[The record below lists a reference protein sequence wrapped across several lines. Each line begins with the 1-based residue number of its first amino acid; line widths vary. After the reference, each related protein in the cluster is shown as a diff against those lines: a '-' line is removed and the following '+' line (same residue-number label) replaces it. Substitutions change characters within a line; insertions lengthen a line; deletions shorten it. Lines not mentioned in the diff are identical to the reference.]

1 MERITDFEGLEK
13 YLQAKPNST
22 KVIISDENTTEH
34 CLGGLIMG
42 VDALLSAQIIE
53 IPSGEQAKSLET
65 YQSVIE
71 ALIEQGCD
79 RNTTLIALGGG
90 VVCDV
95 VGFVAGTFKRGI
107 SSCYVPTT
115 TLAMVDAAI
124 GGKCGLDI
132 GTVKNQ
138 IGLFYPAEVVC
149 IEPELTDTLDERQI
163 KNGAVEMLKT
173 FLIADRELAIKML
186 GMPVSE
192 AAKDPSLIRSCM
204 AIKQEIVNQDMFDKG
219 KRQLLNFG
227 HTFGH
232 AIESL
237 AMQQGRDAL
246 HGEAVAQG
254 IYHALSLSES
264 LDKAE
269 RDLIADYLCNN
280 YTIEPIK
287 EDLPLLFNYMNA
299 DKKNTDNNYN
309 FVLLDAIGKAR
320 HGCQF
325 QADQLLAIF
334 DKLD

>member
-149 IEPELTDTLDERQI
+149 IEPEFTDTLDERQI

-204 AIKQEIVNQDMFDKG
+204 AIKQEIVKQDMFDKG

-237 AMQQGRDAL
+237 AMQQGRDTL

-254 IYHALSLSES
+254 ICHVLSLSES

>member
-95 VGFVAGTFKRGI
+95 AGFVAGTFKRGI

-149 IEPELTDTLDERQI
+149 IEPEFTDTLDERQI

-204 AIKQEIVNQDMFDKG
+204 AIKQEIVKQDMFDKG

-237 AMQQGRDAL
+237 AMQQGRDTL

-254 IYHALSLSES
+254 ICHVLSLSES

-299 DKKNTDNNYN
+299 DKKNTDNKYN

>member
-138 IGLFYPAEVVC
+138 IGLFYPADVVC
-149 IEPELTDTLDERQI
+149 IEPEFTDTLDERQI

-204 AIKQEIVNQDMFDKG
+204 AIKQEIVKQDMFDKG

-237 AMQQGRDAL
+237 AMQQGRDTL

-254 IYHALSLSES
+254 ICHVLSLSES

-334 DKLD
+334 DKLN

>member
-204 AIKQEIVNQDMFDKG
+204 AIKQEIVKQDMFDKG

-237 AMQQGRDAL
+237 AMQQGRDTL

-254 IYHALSLSES
+254 ICHVLSLSES

-299 DKKNTDNNYN
+299 DKKNTDNKYN

-334 DKLD
+334 DKLN

>member
-204 AIKQEIVNQDMFDKG
+204 AIKQEIVKQDMFDKG

>member
-34 CLGGLIMG
+34 CLGSLIMG

-173 FLIADRELAIKML
+173 FLISDRELAIKML

-192 AAKDPSLIRSCM
+192 AAKDLSLIRSCM
-204 AIKQEIVNQDMFDKG
+204 AIKQEIVKQDMFDKG

-237 AMQQGRDAL
+237 AMQQGRDTL

-254 IYHALSLSES
+254 IYHVLSLSES

-269 RDLIADYLCNN
+269 RDLIADYFCNN

>member
-204 AIKQEIVNQDMFDKG
+204 AIKQEIVKQDMFDKG

-237 AMQQGRDAL
+237 AMQQGRDTL

-254 IYHALSLSES
+254 IYHVLTLSES

-269 RDLIADYLCNN
+269 RDIIADYLCNN

>member
-204 AIKQEIVNQDMFDKG
+204 AIKQEIVKQDMFDKG

-320 HGCQF
+320 HSCQF

>member
-138 IGLFYPAEVVC
+138 IGLFYPADVVC
-149 IEPELTDTLDERQI
+149 IEPEFTDTLDERQI

-204 AIKQEIVNQDMFDKG
+204 AIKQEIVKQDMFDKG

-237 AMQQGRDAL
+237 AMQQGRDTL

-254 IYHALSLSES
+254 HIPRTLP
-264 LDKAE
+264 E
-269 RDLIADYLCNN
+269 RK
-280 YTIEPIK
+280 P
-287 EDLPLLFNYMNA
+287 
-299 DKKNTDNNYN
+299 
-309 FVLLDAIGKAR
+309 
-320 HGCQF
+320 
-325 QADQLLAIF
+325 
-334 DKLD
+334 

>member
-95 VGFVAGTFKRGI
+95 AGFVAGTFKRGI

-204 AIKQEIVNQDMFDKG
+204 AIKQEIVKQDMFDKG

-237 AMQQGRDAL
+237 AMQQGRDTL

-254 IYHALSLSES
+254 ICHVLSLSES

-334 DKLD
+334 DKLN

>member
-22 KVIISDENTTEH
+22 KVIISYENTTEY

-149 IEPELTDTLDERQI
+149 IEPEFTDTLDERQI

-204 AIKQEIVNQDMFDKG
+204 AIKQEIVKQDMFDKG

-237 AMQQGRDAL
+237 AMQQGRDTL

-254 IYHALSLSES
+254 ICHVLSLSES

-299 DKKNTDNNYN
+299 DKKNTDNKYN

-334 DKLD
+334 DKLN

>member
-95 VGFVAGTFKRGI
+95 AGFVAGTFKRGI

-149 IEPELTDTLDERQI
+149 IEPEFTDTLDERQI

-204 AIKQEIVNQDMFDKG
+204 AIKQEIVKQDMFDKG

-237 AMQQGRDAL
+237 AMQQGRDTL

-254 IYHALSLSES
+254 ICHVLSLSES

-334 DKLD
+334 DKLN

>member
-204 AIKQEIVNQDMFDKG
+204 AIKQEIVKQDMFDKG

-320 HGCQF
+320 HSCQF
-325 QADQLLAIF
+325 QADQLLAI
-334 DKLD
+334 LS

>member
-149 IEPELTDTLDERQI
+149 IEPEFTDTLDERQI

-204 AIKQEIVNQDMFDKG
+204 AIKQEIVKQDMFDKG

-237 AMQQGRDAL
+237 AMQQGRDTL

-254 IYHALSLSES
+254 ICHVLSLSES

-309 FVLLDAIGKAR
+309 FVLLDAIGRAR

>member
-204 AIKQEIVNQDMFDKG
+204 AIKQEIVKQDMFDKG

-237 AMQQGRDAL
+237 AMQQGRDTL

-254 IYHALSLSES
+254 ICHVLSLSES

>member
-149 IEPELTDTLDERQI
+149 IEPEFTDTLDERQI

-204 AIKQEIVNQDMFDKG
+204 AIKQEIVKQDMFDKG

-237 AMQQGRDAL
+237 AMQQGRDTL

-254 IYHALSLSES
+254 ICHVLSLSES

-334 DKLD
+334 DKLN

>member
-204 AIKQEIVNQDMFDKG
+204 AIKQEIVKQDMFDKG

-269 RDLIADYLCNN
+269 RNLIADYLCNN

-320 HGCQF
+320 HSCQF

>member
-204 AIKQEIVNQDMFDKG
+204 AIKQEIVKQDMFDKG

-237 AMQQGRDAL
+237 AMQQGRDTL

-254 IYHALSLSES
+254 ICHVLSLSES

-334 DKLD
+334 DKLN

>member
-95 VGFVAGTFKRGI
+95 AGFVAGTFKRGI

-149 IEPELTDTLDERQI
+149 IEPEFTDTLDERQI

-204 AIKQEIVNQDMFDKG
+204 AIKQEIVKQDMFDKG

-237 AMQQGRDAL
+237 AMQQGRDTL

-254 IYHALSLSES
+254 ICHVLSLSES

>member
-1 MERITDFEGLEK
+1 
-13 YLQAKPNST
+13 
-22 KVIISDENTTEH
+22 
-34 CLGGLIMG
+34 MG

-95 VGFVAGTFKRGI
+95 AGFVAGTFKRGI

-149 IEPELTDTLDERQI
+149 IEPEFTDTLDERQI

-204 AIKQEIVNQDMFDKG
+204 AIKQEIVKQDMFDKG

-237 AMQQGRDAL
+237 AMQQGRDTL

-254 IYHALSLSES
+254 ICHVLSLSES

-334 DKLD
+334 DKLN